1 MKKLSLLCLLIAA
14 VLLAGCAKM
23 PLREDYVKEATAPV
37 VTPDETSGVVYFV
50 RDSAFGGAGISY
62 FIFEDTTKIGLLKSG
77 TYFIHKTTPGKHTY
91 YAETEARSSVT
102 LDVEAGKTYYVEG
115 SVGLGFLAGRPQ
127 LMEITEPV
135 AKQYLPELEY
145 IRLATPEEVEA
156 YKLKE
161 QEKNNPQGVSLN

>member
-1 MKKLSLLCLLIAA
+1 MKKISLFCILIAA

-23 PLREDYVKEATAPV
+23 PLREDYVKETSAPTVTA
-37 VTPDETSGVVYFV
+37 DETSGVVYFV
-50 RDSAFGGAGISY
+50 RDSAFMGGGVSY

-91 YAETEARSSVT
+91 YAETESRASVT
-102 LDVEAGKTYYVEG
+102 LDIEAGKTYYVEG

-127 LMEITEPV
+127 LTEITETV
-135 AKQYLPELEY
+135 ARQYLPDLEY

-161 QEKNNPQGVSLN
+161 QAKENPQGVSIN

>member
-1 MKKLSLLCLLIAA
+1 MKKISLLCLLIAA

-23 PLREDYVKEATAPV
+23 PLREDYVKEASAPV
-37 VTPDETSGVVYFV
+37 VTADENSGVVYFV

-62 FIFEDTTKIGLLKSG
+62 FIFEDTKKIGLLKSG

-91 YAETEARSSVT
+91 LAETEARAAVT
-102 LDVEAGKTYYVEG
+102 LDVEAGKTYYIEG
-115 SVGLGFLAGRPQ
+115 NVGMGFWAGRPQ
-127 LMEITEPV
+127 LTEITEPV
-135 AKQYLPELEY
+135 ARQYLPELEY

-161 QEKNNPQGVSLN
+161 QEKNNPQGVTIN